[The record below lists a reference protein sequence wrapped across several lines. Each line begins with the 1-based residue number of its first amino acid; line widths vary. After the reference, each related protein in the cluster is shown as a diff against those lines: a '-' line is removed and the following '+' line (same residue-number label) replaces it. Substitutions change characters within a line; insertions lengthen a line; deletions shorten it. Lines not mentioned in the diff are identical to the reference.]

1 MVGIERMEGSQA
13 TILAVFSKHSWRKNT
28 WVAKLSSFKN
38 NNNNIFVLIAS
49 PLVDL
54 VPIVS
59 IWVSGGKVWEN
70 SSASVDL
77 EYGH

>member
-1 MVGIERMEGSQA
+1 MQQC
-13 TILAVFSKHSWRKNT
+13 W
-28 WVAKLSSFKN
+28 LSSANTAERKPLGYSSSVPLKIIIIN
-38 NNNNIFVLIAS
+38 HIFILIAS
-49 PLVDL
+49 LLVDL

-77 EYGH
+77 EYGR

>member
-1 MVGIERMEGSQA
+1 MHNGFSCDSAGCLQQTQLEEKRGYPSSVPLKIIIIIHIF
-13 TILAVFSKHSWRKNT
+13 ILV
-28 WVAKLSSFKN
+28 
-38 NNNNIFVLIAS
+38 AS

-54 VPIVS
+54 VLIVS

>member
-1 MVGIERMEGSQA
+1 MHEGFTEQCWLSPA
-13 TILAVFSKHSWRKNT
+13 NTAGEKALGYPSLVPLEIIMNHIFIL
-28 WVAKLSSFKN
+28 L
-38 NNNNIFVLIAS
+38 AS

>member
-1 MVGIERMEGSQA
+1 MQQC
-13 TILAVFSKHSWRKNT
+13 W
-28 WVAKLSSFKN
+28 LSSANTAGGKILEYPSSSKIIIIN
-38 NNNNIFVLIAS
+38 HIFILTAS

>member
-1 MVGIERMEGSQA
+1 MQQC
-13 TILAVFSKHSWRKNT
+13 W
-28 WVAKLSSFKN
+28 LSSANTAGGKILGN
-38 NNNNIFVLIAS
+38 PSSSEIIIINHIFILTAS

-59 IWVSGGKVWEN
+59 IWVSGGKVWGN

>member
-1 MVGIERMEGSQA
+1 MNHVS
-13 TILAVFSKHSWRKNT
+13 
-28 WVAKLSSFKN
+28 
-38 NNNNIFVLIAS
+38 VLTAS

-59 IWVSGGKVWEN
+59 IWASGGKVWEN
-70 SSASVDL
+70 SSALVDL